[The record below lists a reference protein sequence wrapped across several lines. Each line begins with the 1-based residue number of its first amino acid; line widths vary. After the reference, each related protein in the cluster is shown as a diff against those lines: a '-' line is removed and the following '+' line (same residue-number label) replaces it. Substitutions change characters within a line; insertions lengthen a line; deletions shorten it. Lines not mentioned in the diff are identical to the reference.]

1 MQIINQT
8 ADTDVNSIFG
18 VTIDEELGDQIKI
31 VLIATS
37 FQPKYAADKQLYDLD
52 KDLISSEDLK
62 IPSFLRKKK
71 KEEEWKNFHL
81 H

>member
-1 MQIINQT
+1 KAMQIINQT

-37 FQPKYAADKQLYDLD
+37 FQPKYTADKQLYDLD

-71 KEEEWKNFHL
+71 KEEE
-81 H
+81 